1 MESKAEA
8 FLSNDQ
14 FSFRKGVGT
23 REAIAVVRLIG
34 ERCIDHEQDVYVCFV
49 DYEKVLNRVRK
60 LGEALE
66 SFEIHKNWLAGP
78 TVDWEAWHGQS
89 ARVRLKD
96 GLSDPAVIGRGTRQG
111 CLLSPILL
119 NVNVTRQIWFQVN
132 FPLT

>member
-1 MESKAEA
+1 MWKGIDTTVGLDTFVGLCNTSYTTDWSRYSLLLKPQTTKCEEHRTISLLVHASKVILRLLTSRMESKAEA

-49 DYEKVLNRVRK
+49 DYEKVLNRVHK

-66 SFEIHKNWLAGP
+66 SFEIHKN
-78 TVDWEAWHGQS
+78 
-89 ARVRLKD
+89 
-96 GLSDPAVIGRGTRQG
+96 
-111 CLLSPILL
+111 
-119 NVNVTRQIWFQVN
+119 
-132 FPLT
+132 

>member
-23 REAIAVVRLIG
+23 REAFAVVRLIG

-66 SFEIHKNWLAGP
+66 SFEIHKN
-78 TVDWEAWHGQS
+78 
-89 ARVRLKD
+89 
-96 GLSDPAVIGRGTRQG
+96 
-111 CLLSPILL
+111 
-119 NVNVTRQIWFQVN
+119 
-132 FPLT
+132 

>member
-1 MESKAEA
+1 MKPQTTKCEEHRTISLLAHASKVILRLLTIRMESKAEA

-66 SFEIHKNWLAGP
+66 SFEIHKN
-78 TVDWEAWHGQS
+78 
-89 ARVRLKD
+89 
-96 GLSDPAVIGRGTRQG
+96 
-111 CLLSPILL
+111 
-119 NVNVTRQIWFQVN
+119 
-132 FPLT
+132 